1 MAVIK
6 TTGGYNALP
15 ISYKRGNPIPL
26 DKSSVWYNYD
36 LMVAYATTDPTAYVG
51 QILSLVDETD
61 KTAAKAYIIL
71 NVAGDIEEIGSGSLS
86 TAIDSIELRLDTID
100 NSIESISE
108 SITNLNT
115 LVGAPADDDTDA
127 SGIFAELDKKANA
140 ADVYTKEETNTQI
153 NTAVANVAHLKRKE
167 VASVELIN
175 VNADDAEQYI
185 YMVPSGLTDDDN
197 KYYEY
202 MVMEIEVADSEGVV
216 TKVKQ
221 VEQVG
226 SWAIDLS
233 EYAKVSAVTAEKQR
247 AEAAEQALAT
257 SISNL
262 QNRVADTET
271 DIENLQTD
279 VNDLETDLDTKVD
292 KVYYTVENED
302 GTTSQVEGTLLT
314 PEEKTKLAGLSVNPD
329 GSVGISGT
337 VNADN
342 VQGLGTWIAQNGST
356 YIQNLTEDNLSQDIV
371 DKLNYITAVDGTN
384 FTVTNG
390 TLYLNEIA
398 AEKVTGLPALITKVG
413 NLETSL
419 KTLEDAVNDKT
430 SGLSAV
436 NARVLTLE
444 QTVEA
449 LDDNYVTVVNFNKT
463 VGDLNTLLQSSNGTI
478 IAQIE
483 DINTRLTW
491 QELDSLSE

>member
-36 LMVAYATTDPTAYVG
+36 LMVAYATSDPTAYVG
-51 QILSLVDETD
+51 QILSLVDEAD

-86 TAIDSIELRLDTID
+86 TAIDAIELRLDTID

-115 LVGAPADDDTDA
+115 LVGTPASNDADA
-127 SGIFAELDKKANA
+127 SGLFAELDKKANA

-167 VASVELIN
+167 VASVDLIN

-185 YMVPSGLTDDDN
+185 YMVPSGLIDDDN

-202 MVMEIEVADSEGVV
+202 MVMEIEVTDSEGVV

-233 EYAKVSAVTAEKQR
+233 EYAKTSDVTAEKNR
-247 AEAAEQALAT
+247 AEAAEEALAAD
-257 SISNL
+257 ILAL
-262 QNRVADTET
+262 QNRVTDTET
-271 DIENLQTD
+271 DIENLETAIS
-279 VNDLETDLDTKVD
+279 DLETNINSKVD
-292 KVYYTVENED
+292 KVYYTIKNED

-314 PEEKTKLAGLSVNPD
+314 PEEKAKLAGLSVNPD

-337 VNADN
+337 VNAEN
-342 VQGLGTWIAQNGST
+342 VQGLGTWITQNGNT
-356 YIQNLTEDNLSQDIV
+356 YIQNLGEDNLSDDV
-371 DKLNYITAVDGTN
+371 KEKLNYITAVDGTS

-390 TLYLNEIA
+390 TLYLNEISA
-398 AEKVTGLPALITKVG
+398 DKVTGLTALVTKVG

-419 KTLEDAVNDKT
+419 KALDEAVNDEI

-436 NARVLTLE
+436 NTRVLALE
-444 QTVEA
+444 NTISS
-449 LDDNYVTVVNFNKT
+449 LDDNYVSIGNFNKT
-463 VGDLNTLLQSSNGTI
+463 VGDLNTLLTSTSGTI
-478 IAQIE
+478 ISQIE
-483 DINTRLTW
+483 DINARLTW
-491 QELDSLSE
+491 QELEVAGE

>member
-6 TTGGYNALP
+6 TNGGYNALP

-26 DKSSVWYNYD
+26 DKSAVWYDYD

-86 TAIDSIELRLDTID
+86 TAIGAIELRLDTID

-175 VNADDAEQYI
+175 VDADDAEQYI

-202 MVMEIEVADSEGVV
+202 MVMEVEVTDSEGVV
-216 TKVKQ
+216 IKVKQ

-226 SWAIDLS
+226 SWAINLS
-233 EYAKVSAVTAEKQR
+233 EYAKTSDVAAEKQR

-262 QNRVADTET
+262 QNRVTDTET

-279 VNDLETDLDTKVD
+279 VSDLETDLDTKVD

-314 PEEKTKLAGLSVNPD
+314 PEEKAKLAALSIDEN
-329 GSVGISGT
+329 GGVGISGT
-337 VNADN
+337 VSVDN
-342 VQGLGTWIAQNGST
+342 VQGLGNWITQNGAT
-356 YIQNLTEDNLSQDIV
+356 YIAGLTENNLSDDLQDKI
-371 DKLNYITAVDGTN
+371 NFITAVDTSH

-390 TLYLNEIA
+390 TLYLNEISA
-398 AEKVTGLPALITKVG
+398 DKVTGLSDLVTKVG

-419 KTLEDAVNDKT
+419 KTLEDAVNHET
-430 SGLSAV
+430 SGLAAV
-436 NARVLTLE
+436 NTKVSNIENSLS
-444 QTVEA
+444 
-449 LDDNYVTVVNFNKT
+449 NYVTIENFNKT
-463 VGDLNTLLQSSNGTI
+463 VGDLNTLLTSTNGTI
-478 IAQIE
+478 VKQIE
-483 DINTRLTW
+483 DINARLTW
-491 QELDSLSE
+491 QELEIPAQSE